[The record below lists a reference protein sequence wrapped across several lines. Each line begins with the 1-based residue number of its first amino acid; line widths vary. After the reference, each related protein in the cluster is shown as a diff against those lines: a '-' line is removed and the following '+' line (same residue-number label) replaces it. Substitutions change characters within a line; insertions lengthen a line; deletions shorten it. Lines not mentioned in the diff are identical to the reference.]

1 MDPTF
6 ATSGTERNRLPAFKD
21 LPLKPEYPPHAA
33 WGVWGEKDE
42 LGTVNNIT
50 PETIAA
56 ASKEIKLGMSIPLN
70 WAMDQP
76 TYPFYDRKGFH
87 QEHIAKTPRIV
98 NDDII
103 HFNTQCSSQWDS
115 LRHFGYQAEKVFYN
129 GLKQETLLSD
139 PFITTNGIHN
149 WAKTGIVGRGVLL
162 DFYAYAQRHNLNY
175 DPFSQ
180 HGASLDQIKAVQAE
194 QGVEIRGGDILLIR
208 FGFIAQY
215 TTLSDER
222 KREVAKVPHTWA
234 GMEQSKEFLEWF
246 WDNRFAALAGD
257 TPAFEMYPPR
267 GDFMLHPFILSG
279 FGCPLGEM
287 FDLERLAKEC
297 AAAQRWS
304 FFFTSAPLNIP
315 GGVASPPNAI
325 AIFKRQHMSAGS
337 HPAYEMDV
345 FRNSNV
351 FMMRAY
357 DHSHVT
363 CRPFQNISELSTI
376 ILAGMMG
383 QYAFAVFWGAII
395 DSIGP
400 HACSLAASALFLFSW
415 STFAYLVANSLGSP
429 TILAALFFTA
439 GVGRVASYF
448 SSIFASRS
456 KKKSGLATS
465 VPLALSGLSP
475 LVLSYVAGP
484 WILGICSDR
493 HSYYGHG
500 GNGNSKHGHDCY
512 GIPGHAESVAA
523 AQVRFISIAGTLAK
537 LCTGPLAD
545 WICPPVDEGPTL
557 VCWCGPVRPDPK
569 KGMNRML
576 IPAMCLT
583 ILASVYAYT
592 AVCITSADQLWILS
606 VGTGLAYG
614 ASWAVLPSITSVIWG
629 ARNLGRNFGILS
641 YAPLVGTPIFTYVY
655 AWTSEEGRDWRM
667 MFLISVASVAAAL
680 VWCGMLWRRWSGLL

>member
-76 TYPFYDRKGFH
+76 TYLTYPFRSPFYDRKGFH

-98 NDDII
+98 NEDII

-257 TPAFEMYPPR
+257 TPAFEMYR
-267 GDFMLHPFILSG
+267 
-279 FGCPLGEM
+279 EM

-325 AIFKRQHMSAGS
+325 AI
-337 HPAYEMDV
+337 
-345 FRNSNV
+345 
-351 FMMRAY
+351 
-357 DHSHVT
+357 
-363 CRPFQNISELSTI
+363 L
-376 ILAGMMG
+376 
-383 QYAFAVFWGAII
+383 
-395 DSIGP
+395 
-400 HACSLAASALFLFSW
+400 
-415 STFAYLVANSLGSP
+415 
-429 TILAALFFTA
+429 
-439 GVGRVASYF
+439 
-448 SSIFASRS
+448 
-456 KKKSGLATS
+456 
-465 VPLALSGLSP
+465 
-475 LVLSYVAGP
+475 
-484 WILGICSDR
+484 
-493 HSYYGHG
+493 
-500 GNGNSKHGHDCY
+500 
-512 GIPGHAESVAA
+512 
-523 AQVRFISIAGTLAK
+523 
-537 LCTGPLAD
+537 
-545 WICPPVDEGPTL
+545 
-557 VCWCGPVRPDPK
+557 
-569 KGMNRML
+569 
-576 IPAMCLT
+576 
-583 ILASVYAYT
+583 
-592 AVCITSADQLWILS
+592 
-606 VGTGLAYG
+606 
-614 ASWAVLPSITSVIWG
+614 
-629 ARNLGRNFGILS
+629 
-641 YAPLVGTPIFTYVY
+641 
-655 AWTSEEGRDWRM
+655 
-667 MFLISVASVAAAL
+667 
-680 VWCGMLWRRWSGLL
+680 

>member
-325 AIFKRQHMSAGS
+325 AI
-337 HPAYEMDV
+337 
-345 FRNSNV
+345 
-351 FMMRAY
+351 
-357 DHSHVT
+357 
-363 CRPFQNISELSTI
+363 L
-376 ILAGMMG
+376 
-383 QYAFAVFWGAII
+383 
-395 DSIGP
+395 
-400 HACSLAASALFLFSW
+400 
-415 STFAYLVANSLGSP
+415 
-429 TILAALFFTA
+429 
-439 GVGRVASYF
+439 
-448 SSIFASRS
+448 
-456 KKKSGLATS
+456 
-465 VPLALSGLSP
+465 
-475 LVLSYVAGP
+475 
-484 WILGICSDR
+484 
-493 HSYYGHG
+493 
-500 GNGNSKHGHDCY
+500 
-512 GIPGHAESVAA
+512 
-523 AQVRFISIAGTLAK
+523 
-537 LCTGPLAD
+537 
-545 WICPPVDEGPTL
+545 
-557 VCWCGPVRPDPK
+557 
-569 KGMNRML
+569 
-576 IPAMCLT
+576 
-583 ILASVYAYT
+583 
-592 AVCITSADQLWILS
+592 
-606 VGTGLAYG
+606 
-614 ASWAVLPSITSVIWG
+614 
-629 ARNLGRNFGILS
+629 
-641 YAPLVGTPIFTYVY
+641 
-655 AWTSEEGRDWRM
+655 
-667 MFLISVASVAAAL
+667 
-680 VWCGMLWRRWSGLL
+680 